1 MITRRYH
8 PVTTTTPIT
17 SVGFAQPEPPEG
29 NTVVDLALTDEQRI
43 IVDMVRRFVR
53 EEIVPLEADLDPDA
67 DELPAEESARLVA
80 LTKEMGLYGLD
91 TPPEYGGP
99 DIDVVTRTLIA
110 LEATQ
115 HRAGLYVP
123 CYGVFGGARQAQMF
137 EATDAQKDKYLYP
150 MLRGELKT
158 FFGLS
163 EPSGGSD
170 PARAI
175 QTRAVREGDEWVING
190 SKLWIS
196 GADRADYGLVF
207 ARTGG
212 PGRSGVTCFIVETAW
227 EGFKVARVV
236 HTLRSAKYA
245 TEIHLDNLR
254 VPHENILG
262 QEGGGFAIANDRLS
276 RQRIPYAAECVGV
289 AIKAH
294 EMAVE
299 YAPMRETF
307 GAPLS
312 SRQGIQWMLVEN
324 EIDIR
329 SMRWLVLDAAAR
341 ADRGEPFRT
350 ESAIAKLQCAE
361 LSFKVVDRCM
371 QIHGGLGVA
380 KDLPLERWFREMRIR
395 RIGEGP
401 SEVQKHVIARDI
413 LGAALR

>member
-1 MITRRYH
+1 MD
-8 PVTTTTPIT
+8 
-17 SVGFAQPEPPEG
+17 F
-29 NTVVDLALTDEQRI
+29 ALTEEQTM

-53 EEIVPLEADLDPDA
+53 QEILPLEENLDPDA
-67 DELPAEESARLVA
+67 DEVEPDVLAGLIEK
-80 LTKEMGLYGLD
+80 TKAMGLYGLD

-99 DIDVVTRTLIA
+99 EIDMVTRVLIA
-110 LEATQ
+110 IECSQ
-115 HRAGLYVP
+115 HRAGLYAP
-123 CYGVFGGARQAQMF
+123 CYYAFGGARQAQLF
-137 EATDAQKDKYLYP
+137 EATETQKEKYLYP
-150 MLRGELKT
+150 MLRGEKRV

-175 QTRAVREGDEWVING
+175 QTRAVRDGNDHWVLNG
-190 SKLWIS
+190 TKLWIS

-212 PGRSGVTCFIVETAW
+212 PGRSGVTAFIVETDW
-227 EGFKVARVV
+227 PGFKVARVV

-245 TEIHLDNLR
+245 TEILLEDLR

-262 QEGGGFAIANDRLS
+262 EEGGGFAIANDRLS
-276 RQRIPYAAECVGV
+276 RQRVPYAAECLGA

-299 YAPMRETF
+299 YSKIRETF

-324 EIDIR
+324 EIEIR
-329 SMRWLVLDAAAR
+329 AARLLVLDAAAKS
-341 ADRGEPFRT
+341 DRGEPFRT
-350 ESAIAKLQCAE
+350 ESAIAKLVCSE
-361 LSFKVVDRCM
+361 NGFKVIDRSM

-413 LGAALR
+413 IGGSLR

>member
-1 MITRRYH
+1 M
-8 PVTTTTPIT
+8 
-17 SVGFAQPEPPEG
+17 
-29 NTVVDLALTDEQRI
+29 DLALTEEQKL
-43 IVDMVRRFVR
+43 IVDNVKRFVR
-53 EEIVPLEADLDPDA
+53 EEVVPLEAHLDPDA
-67 DELPAEESARLVA
+67 DEISPQDFERLSKM
-80 LTKEMGLYGLD
+80 TQDMGLYGLD

-99 DIDVVTRTLIA
+99 EINVVTRTLMA
-110 LEATQ
+110 LEMTQ

-123 CYGVFGGARQAQMF
+123 CYNTFGGARQAQMF
-137 EATDAQKDKYLYP
+137 EATEAQKERYLYP

-175 QTRAVREGDEWVING
+175 QTRAVRDGDEWVLNG

-212 PGRSGVTCFIVETAW
+212 PGRTGVTCFIVETAW
-227 EGFKVARVV
+227 EGFNVSRIV
-236 HTLRSAKYA
+236 HTLRSSKYA
-245 TEIHLDNLR
+245 TEIHINDLR

-262 QEGGGFAIANDRLS
+262 EVGGGFAIANDRLS

-294 EMAVE
+294 DMAVE
-299 YAPMRETF
+299 YSKIRETF
-307 GAPLS
+307 GATLS
-312 SRQGIQWMLVEN
+312 ERQGIQWMLVEN

-329 SMRWLVLDAAAR
+329 TMRWLVLDAAAR
-341 ADRGEPFRT
+341 ADRGESFRT
-350 ESAIAKLQCAE
+350 ESAIAKLQCSE

-413 LGAALR
+413 LGASLR